1 MGAVPSPPNWQTT
14 RPRLSSVDLHPP
26 TSGVTVRSLLV
37 PVVAAVLGFTQL
49 ACSSPEGVGAPT
61 PSVST
66 HASSARAGAT
76 AVTVVAA
83 GDIACPP
90 GEAVQSDGCQQA
102 ATATLVGQIDPDH
115 VLVLGDAQ
123 YESGRLRAFRRSY
136 AKSWGDFRG
145 RTLPVPGN
153 HEYNTS
159 GASGYFTYFGST
171 APGYRAVNVGAWRI
185 YLLNGNCDQIDCAAE
200 RTWMRQDMDAHPTDC
215 SAITVHFPR
224 YSSGPHGSTTS
235 MTRFWK
241 IALRHGVDL
250 ALAGH
255 DHDYE
260 RFAPMDASGHRVSDG
275 ILSFVVG
282 TGGKSLYQRASHPR
296 GSRYFSNDAF
306 GVLALTLDDGSFS
319 WEFRAVGGAVRDP
332 GSHACH

>member
-1 MGAVPSPPNWQTT
+1 M
-14 RPRLSSVDLHPP
+14 DLHPP
-26 TSGVTVRSLLV
+26 ISGVTVRSLLV

-49 ACSSPEGVGAPT
+49 ACSSPEGGDTVS
-61 PSVST
+61 PSVGTGS
-66 HASSARAGAT
+66 SSATAGAT

-83 GDIACPP
+83 GDIACAP
-90 GEAVQSDGCQQA
+90 GEAVRSDSCQQA
-102 ATATLVGQIDPDH
+102 ATATLVGQIDPDR

-136 AKSWGDFRG
+136 AKSWGDLKG

-153 HEYNTS
+153 HEYNTA
-159 GASGYFTYFGST
+159 GAAGYFTYFRKK
-171 APGYRAVNVGAWRI
+171 APGYQAVDVGTWRI
-185 YLLNGNCDQIDCAAE
+185 YLLNGNCDQIDCAVE
-200 RTWMRQDMDAHPTDC
+200 RTWMRQDMNAHPTDC
-215 SAITVHFPR
+215 SALAVHFPR
-224 YSSGPHGSTTS
+224 YSSGPHGSQTS

-241 IALRHGVDL
+241 IALNHDVDL

-260 RFAPMDASGHRVSDG
+260 RFAPMDASGHRASDG

-296 GSRYFSNDAF
+296 GSRYFGNDAF

-319 WEFRAVGGAVRDP
+319 WEFRGVDGTVRDP